1 MFPVLGTSVVGL
13 DCNLNIM
20 LSVHLVSLSRLLN
33 YKPQVNEWREPETE
47 QSIVIYIIILHLST
61 FSSVFTQNLQV

>member
-20 LSVHLVSLSRLLN
+20 SSVHVVSLSRLLN

-47 QSIVIYIIILHLST
+47 QSIVIYIIILHLYT